1 METTR
6 YIRLGNASAGGQ
18 TRPAISDGARMSGPV
33 NSKWMA
39 AAAALAMTASGPAS
53 AALNARSSAPTYS
66 PWVMMSAMASQGSS
80 SALCAASASAASAAA
95 AQGAATGCV
104 LPQVDAPVPVAQAPV
119 EAPLG
124 TSLVAPAASTGIGFL
139 PILLGL
145 VALAGVAALVLSQNG
160 SDNAR
165 VRLPNSPR

>member
-1 METTR
+1 M
-6 YIRLGNASAGGQ
+6 I
-18 TRPAISDGARMSGPV
+18 
-33 NSKWMA
+33 
-39 AAAALAMTASGPAS
+39 
-53 AALNARSSAPTYS
+53 
-66 PWVMMSAMASQGSS
+66 SAMASQGSS

-95 AQGAATGCV
+95 AQGTPTGCV

-124 TSLVAPAASTGIGFL
+124 TSLVAPAASAGIGFL

-160 SDNAR
+160 SDNDR